1 MIKGRVNSAMTS
13 AGVWRRSVWLLL
25 LILLAS
31 GCGPSRPPT
40 VKVTG
45 TVIYRGSP
53 VSAADVNFI
62 PADGR
67 PASGRTNEQG
77 RFTLTTF
84 MPGDGVL
91 PGEHVVT
98 IGKQEPK
105 HTGTQENTADQGLYI
120 DYVDVL
126 PVKYASIKE
135 SPLRATVDATGSRDF
150 IFELD

>member
-1 MIKGRVNSAMTS
+1 MIKGRVNSVMTS
-13 AGVWRRSVWLLL
+13 AGVRRRSVWLPLL
-25 LILLAS
+25 VLVTA

-67 PASGRTNEQG
+67 PASGRTDEQG

-84 MPGDGVL
+84 VAGDGVL

-98 IGKQEPK
+98 VGKQEPK
-105 HTGTQENTADQGLYI
+105 NTVNQGNTADQGLYI

-126 PVKYASIKE
+126 PAKYTSIKE
-135 SPLRATVDATGSRDF
+135 SPLRATVEATGSRDF

>member
-13 AGVWRRSVWLLL
+13 AGVRQRSVWMLL

-91 PGEHVVT
+91 PGEHIVM

-120 DYVDVL
+120 YYVYVL